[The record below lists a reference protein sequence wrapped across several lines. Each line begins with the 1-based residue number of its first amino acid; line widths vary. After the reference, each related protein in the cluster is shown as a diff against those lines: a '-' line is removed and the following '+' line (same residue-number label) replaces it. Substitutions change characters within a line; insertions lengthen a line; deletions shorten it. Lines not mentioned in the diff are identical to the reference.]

1 MMFYRIFCP
10 FLFSIC
16 LLFPS
21 AAAEAAGFQS
31 NVNFGVDAPTSGT
44 RSNANF
50 AQGKLAT
57 LTKFFRLE
65 SSFILLSGSGFLE
78 GEGGV
83 GLAIYPVSQLVS
95 ERANIHPFLFG
106 MGTVGVGKLNN
117 VSRLNAGVAYGVGVD
132 LKFWRSG
139 GFSLALAKHDA
150 LEKSFRYS
158 VGIFWL
164 KTD

>member
-1 MMFYRIFCP
+1 MECRHIIKALFFLF
-10 FLFSIC
+10 FLFSSSKAIA
-16 LLFPS
+16 S
-21 AAAEAAGFQS
+21 GFQS
-31 NVNFGVDAPTSGT
+31 NVNFGVDSPTDGD
-44 RSNANF
+44 RVNANF

-65 SSFILLSGSGFLE
+65 SSFVLLSGSGFLE
-78 GEGGV
+78 GEGGIGV
-83 GLAIYPVSQLVS
+83 AIYPVSQFVS

-117 VSRLNAGVAYGVGVD
+117 KSRLNAGAAYGVGVD
-132 LKFWRSG
+132 LKFWKTG
-139 GFSLALAKHDA
+139 GLSLSLARHDA

-164 KTD
+164 RAD